1 MADPHEPR
9 DAHDRFIKHVF
20 GRKEAFAVELR
31 RVLPPK
37 LLARLDWASLERRST
52 ERTDAWLRGR
62 MSDLCFSIDYVDGE
76 QRWPLLFPLEH
87 YSTFTGHLPLR
98 VVATA
103 GEIWY
108 EHLRDNPKAT
118 TFPVI
123 VPLLIAQHPARN
135 TPTQL
140 SSILDYPPS
149 LRELLPIP
157 IEAVVYADDLSG
169 SVLDDPYA
177 DPVTLAL
184 VEIARAFLGA
194 YKNPGSLTA
203 ARLAELAPLF
213 EVLLAQG
220 EPLASMDLRAIWT
233 YVLAVFAEGSPVRTM
248 IETAIQG
255 RPREMYT
262 TIAQSLIAEG
272 RAAGLSEGRAA
283 GLSEGRAQALLE
295 LLDHR
300 ALPMPDAVRERV
312 AACRDESLL
321 RRWYGRALSGASLEE
336 IFDALDG

>member
-1 MADPHEPR
+1 MADAREPR
-9 DAHDRFIKHVF
+9 DAHDRLVKHVF
-20 GRKEAFAVELR
+20 TRKDAFAVELR

-37 LLARLDWASLERRST
+37 LLAHLDWASLERRST
-52 ERTDAWLRGR
+52 ERTDERLRGR
-62 MSDLCFSIDYVDGE
+62 ISDLCFSIDYVDGE
-76 QRWPLLFPLEH
+76 QRWPLLLPLEH
-87 YSTFTGHLPLR
+87 HSTFAGHLPLR
-98 VVATA
+98 VVVCA

-108 EHLRDNPKAT
+108 EHLRDNPKVT

-123 VPLLIAQHPARN
+123 VPILLAQHPARN

-157 IEAVVYADDLSG
+157 IEATIYVDDLSG

-177 DPVTLAL
+177 EPATLAL
-184 VEIARAFLGA
+184 VELARAFLRA
-194 YKNPGSLTA
+194 YKNPASLTE

-213 EVLLAQG
+213 DVLLEQD
-220 EPLASMDLRAIWT
+220 EPLASSDVNALWT
-233 YVLAVFAEGSPVRTM
+233 YVLHAFEDGSPVRAM
-248 IETAIQG
+248 IEKVIQG

-262 TIAQSLIAEG
+262 TIAESLIAEG

-283 GLSEGRAQALLE
+283 GLSEALLRTLE
-295 LLDHR
+295 HRHACVPEPVRARVLATRDAHQLQRWLDR
-300 ALPMPDAVRERV
+300 AFT
-312 AACRDESLL
+312 AAS
-321 RRWYGRALSGASLEE
+321 AEE